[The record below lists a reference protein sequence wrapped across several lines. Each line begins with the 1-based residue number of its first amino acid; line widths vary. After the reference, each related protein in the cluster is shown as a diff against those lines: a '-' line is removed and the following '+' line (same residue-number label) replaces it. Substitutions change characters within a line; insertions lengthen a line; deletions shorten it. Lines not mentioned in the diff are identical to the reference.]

1 MTLSAPM
8 QVLELGLLITSFGA
22 IVWGVIYVFQRSAQ
36 QDWRLNLISVVAIG
50 GFANQ
55 VDPDHSDPSHRLRA
69 LPCSRQ
75 TLRPSRRNRV
85 QVLGERRHK
94 RGLAPKRDQSV

>member
-22 IVWGVIYVFQRSAQ
+22 IVWGVIYVFQRSAR

-50 GFANQ
+50 GFAN
-55 VDPDHSDPSHRLRA
+55 
-69 LPCSRQ
+69 
-75 TLRPSRRNRV
+75 
-85 QVLGERRHK
+85 
-94 RGLAPKRDQSV
+94 